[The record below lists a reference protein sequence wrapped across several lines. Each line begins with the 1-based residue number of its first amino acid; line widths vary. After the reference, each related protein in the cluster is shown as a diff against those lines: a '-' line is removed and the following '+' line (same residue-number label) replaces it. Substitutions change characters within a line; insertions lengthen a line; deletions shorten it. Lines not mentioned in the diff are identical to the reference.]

1 MIEFESYG
9 DTYYRACPICAGAR
23 FPSVWRLPFAKL
35 SQNVQINKMTVQH
48 FPTFGAR
55 VVYEYCCCETCDSI
69 FLNPYSAA
77 RKGEYASW
85 NNDGAR
91 SKIQRAGDRTDRAW
105 KSYVRRYRK
114 YMSPHFPGA
123 PVVLV
128 DAACGGGEYLML
140 AREDPVH
147 EFARLVGL
155 ELSPI
160 SVEHLE
166 KLGIEAY
173 QHDLDSPDSIEAIE
187 PESVDF
193 VIFSEAFEHV
203 VFPLQCLQALCALL
217 KSGGRLFFSA
227 QRVDPVLPLRPY
239 ENQCIT
245 EQGMAVLLERLNCR
259 AICIDSNPGKW
270 LAVIE
275 KVR

>member
-1 MIEFESYG
+1 MIEFEAYG
-9 DTYYRACPICAGAR
+9 DTFYQACPVCEGAR
-23 FPSVWRLPFAKL
+23 FPSIWRLPFAKL
-35 SQNVQINKMTVQH
+35 SENIQINKMTVQY
-48 FPTFGAR
+48 FPMFGSR

-69 FLNPYSAA
+69 FLNPYNAA

-91 SKIQRAGDRTDRAW
+91 SKIQRAIDRSDRRW

-114 YMSPHFPGA
+114 YMSPHFPGE

-128 DAACGGGEYLML
+128 DAACGGGQYLML
-140 AREDPVH
+140 ACEDSEH
-147 EFARLVGL
+147 DFDRIVGL

-166 KLGIEAY
+166 KLGLEAY
-173 QHDLDSPDSIEAIE
+173 QYDLDSPAPIEAIE

-203 VFPLQCLQALCALL
+203 VYPLHSMRNLFAIL
-217 KSGGRLFFSA
+217 KPGGRLFFSA
-227 QRVDPVLPLRPY
+227 QRVDSALPLRPG

-245 EQGMAVLLERLNCR
+245 EQGMAILLERLNCR
-259 AICIDSNPGKW
+259 AVCIDSNPGKW

-275 KVR
+275 KV